1 MNRKEI
7 ELRNKGVITGI
18 EVQQQIAAG
27 NQPKVQEVDTDQNV
41 GSAVLGAN
49 RIAVLEGALKEA
61 KVRKKL

>member
-1 MNRKEI
+1 M
-7 ELRNKGVITGI
+7 ITGI